1 MYDVIYINIVKSRA
15 NLVCVYINIF
25 IFYKTKVKTLKLNR
39 E

>member
-1 MYDVIYINIVKSRA
+1 MYDVICTNIGKSRA
-15 NLVCVYINIF
+15 NLVCVYISIF